1 MKDNPITYAYLET
14 TNYCNLDCS
23 FCNRMGV
30 IGPLK
35 HMSLEDW
42 SKLLNGIKHHPIEEA
57 KLMGM
62 GEPFLHPQFD
72 DVVKKFKEVFPECF
86 LIVSTNCQ
94 YNIKEGLEFRRKFQ
108 ESLKY
113 IDMLYF
119 SIDGYKEH
127 YERDRA
133 PAKWSKL
140 IKFLEDFKTINRYDC
155 KFPVNYVVNAYN
167 VRDIEKVDKLRID
180 NNLDELR
187 LNIAMIWSQ
196 DELMA
201 DKIETS
207 GYSKEDLNYLKENWS
222 KNIMGKS
229 KWDFSDCFWV
239 KNAIYASVEG
249 NVKMCCLNTAAKP
262 FGNLFKNSIDEIRMN
277 NRYQDVK
284 NGCETNKP
292 TEHCINCSYKEMIP
306 MLTYLNVNPDTDIK
320 KGTRVKI

>member
-1 MKDNPITYAYLET
+1 MVKPITYAYLET

-23 FCNRMGV
+23 FCNRKQV

-35 HMSLEDW
+35 HMSLENW
-42 SKLLNGIKHHPIEEA
+42 GELLDGIKHHPIKEA

-94 YNIKEGLEFRRKFQ
+94 YNINEKFQ

-113 IDMLYF
+113 IDMLYL

-239 KNAIYASVEG
+239 KNAIYATVEG

-284 NGCETNKP
+284 NGCETNNP
-292 TEHCINCSYKEMIP
+292 TSHCKNCSYKE
-306 MLTYLNVNPDTDIK
+306 LTPLLTQLGVNPDTDIK
-320 KGTRVKI
+320 QGVRLMVYD

>member
-1 MKDNPITYAYLET
+1 MNPITYAYLET

-23 FCNRMGV
+23 FCNRSEV
-30 IGPLK
+30 IGPLQ
-35 HMSLEDW
+35 HMSLENWD
-42 SKLLNGIKHHPIEEA
+42 KLLDGIKHHPIKEA

-62 GEPFLHPQFD
+62 GEPFLHPNFD
-72 DVVKKFKEVFPECF
+72 EVCKMFKEVFPECF

-187 LNIAMIWSQ
+187 LNLAMIWSQ

-262 FGNLFKNSIDEIRMN
+262 FGNLFKNSIDEISMN